1 MGAPGQEPRASR
13 PQIPGYGI
21 PDGRG
26 PRRTRRRRCDRRGA
40 VERLT
45 PPADDVVARVV
56 EGFAKYRQPYDYE
69 VDPHNWL
76 DGGLWELSP
85 KVAFGWNVGLYP
97 ADATRW
103 HF

>member
-1 MGAPGQEPRASR
+1 
-13 PQIPGYGI
+13 
-21 PDGRG
+21 
-26 PRRTRRRRCDRRGA
+26 
-40 VERLT
+40 
-45 PPADDVVARVV
+45 VV

-103 HF
+103 RF